1 MCCLG
6 GGKKTKVF
14 LTEALSAFM
23 GQKRRTDAYRR
34 GASGNEVEE
43 GRNAEGVV
51 EEKKEETEGHR
62 IFFFLKMSDG
72 EGWRV
77 SCGQGRI
84 T

>member
-1 MCCLG
+1 M
-6 GGKKTKVF
+6 
-14 LTEALSAFM
+14 
-23 GQKRRTDAYRR
+23 
-34 GASGNEVEE
+34 
-43 GRNAEGVV
+43 

-62 IFFFLKMSDG
+62 IKKKLKMSDG